1 MSIHLDFSS
10 PYTLRLTAT
19 NAPLAYELYELSACT
34 VGILT
39 PENLSSRDYLVMEAE
54 GRRIPLRVS
63 EILTALRPPIG
74 PVIKRYRLTCLDC
87 LMELDRLL
95 DCPDTG
101 ERRLQFPRCPVNPKV
116 YVETRSPG
124 RGRLDLWESVD
135 ISRSGLLLRI
145 VKGDEHRGLPLNRPL
160 PLRLDVAHLWLPE
173 SIQPV
178 GRVVRAF
185 DAYEEFK
192 TFSYIAVALSDFSQ
206 REAAHWNQLLRR
218 IERGFLSGLSPS
230 V

>member
-1 MSIHLDFSS
+1 
-10 PYTLRLTAT
+10 
-19 NAPLAYELYELSACT
+19 
-34 VGILT
+34 
-39 PENLSSRDYLVMEAE
+39 MEAE

-63 EILTALRPPIG
+63 EILTALRPPTG

-95 DCPDTG
+95 ECPESG
-101 ERRLQFPRCPVNPKV
+101 ERRLQSPRCPVNPKV
-116 YVETRSPG
+116 YVETRSPAL
-124 RGRLDLWESVD
+124 GRLDLWESVD

-145 VKGDEHRGLPLNRPL
+145 VKGDEHKGLPLNMPL
-160 PLRLDVAHLWLPE
+160 PLRLDVARLWLPE

-185 DAYEEFK
+185 EAYEEFK
-192 TFSYIAVALSDFSQ
+192 TFSYIAVTLSDFSQ
-206 REAAHWNQLLRR
+206 REAAYWNQLLRR
-218 IERGFLSGLSPS
+218 IERGFLTGTSLS